1 MTAQTPQARRASEG
15 TLLSQVRSPA
25 DLQRLSDA
33 QLADLAQ
40 EMRDELVRVLS
51 IRPAHFASNLGVVEL
66 CLALHLTFD
75 FSRDR
80 LIWDTGHQIY
90 PHKLVTGRFPQFDT
104 IRTRGGLMGYPNP
117 QESPFDL
124 FMTGHAGC
132 SVSCALGLKTGDDLL
147 GRSDARAVAVIGDGA
162 LPSGIVFEA
171 LNNAGGL
178 RKNLLVIL
186 NDNEMSICPRVGA
199 LAHCLDQ
206 ARLTTF
212 YQGSKR
218 QIRELLSK
226 IPLVGGMATQ
236 ALEQIRDG
244 LKAFFTGGMLF
255 EELGFRYFGPIDGH
269 DLRSLRRWLGDIK
282 DQKGPVLL
290 HVLTT
295 KGHGVPQA
303 SADPVTYHTP
313 PIFEKVGPERTIL
326 SLKRGGS
333 RAYTDAV
340 SAAIYQ
346 AMQDDPR
353 VAVITAAMCQGNKL
367 EKVRADIPSR
377 FFDTGIC
384 ESHAVAFA
392 AGLAKSGVRPIVDI
406 YSTFLQRAFD
416 QLFQEVALQNL
427 PVTFCLDRAGLTGPD
442 GPTHHGAFDVS
453 YLRLFPNFVVM
464 APGDELDVA
473 PMLRFALGH
482 NGPAALRYPKAN
494 LDRVERTPAPLELGR
509 AEVHSWGPDG
519 VLIAYGTL
527 FGTCVK
533 AAEVLR
539 KEGIHVGVINAR
551 FVKPLDRA
559 TLLRAVEELPLV
571 VTVEEGTLEGGF
583 GSALLEAANVAG
595 LDTRHVVRL
604 GLPDR
609 FVEHGERG
617 ELLADLG
624 LDSAGICATVRLAR
638 RASEESLAR
647 RASEGIVSPSG

>member
-1 MTAQTPQARRASEG
+1 MTALLPQI
-15 TLLSQVRSPA
+15 TSPA
-25 DLQRLSDA
+25 DLHKLTDA
-33 QLADLAQ
+33 QLGELAQ

-90 PHKLVTGRFPQFDT
+90 PHKLITGRYPQFDT

-117 QESPFDL
+117 HESPFDL

-132 SVSCALGLKTGDDLL
+132 SVSCALGLKVGDELL
-147 GRSDARAVAVIGDGA
+147 GEDRHSVAVIGDGA

-206 ARLTTF
+206 ARLTNF

-218 QIRELLSK
+218 HVRDLLAR

-236 ALEQIRDG
+236 AIEQIKDG
-244 LKAFFTGGMLF
+244 LKAFLTGGMLF

-269 DLRSLRRWLGDIK
+269 DLPTLRRWLRDVK

-290 HVLTT
+290 HVLTQ
-295 KGHGVPQA
+295 KGRGVPQA

-313 PIFEKVGPERTIL
+313 PVFEKVGPDRTIL
-326 SLKRGGS
+326 ALKRGGS

-340 SAAIYQ
+340 SSAIHNV
-346 AMQDDPR
+346 MQEDTR
-353 VAVITAAMCQGNKL
+353 VAVLTAAMCQGNKL
-367 EKVRADIPSR
+367 EKVRADFPTR

-392 AGLAKSGVRPIVDI
+392 AGLAKSGLRPIVDI
-406 YSTFLQRAFD
+406 YSTFLQRSFD
-416 QLFQEVALQNL
+416 QIFQEVALQNL

-442 GPTHHGAFDVS
+442 GPTHHGVFDIP

-482 NGPAALRYPKAN
+482 SGPVSMRYPKAN
-494 LDRVERTPAPLELGR
+494 LEKVERQVASFELGQ
-509 AEVHSWGPDG
+509 AEVHDWGEDG
-519 VLIAYGTL
+519 AIVVFGSL
-527 FGTCVK
+527 FPTAVK
-533 AAEVLR
+533 AAERLR
-539 KEGIHVGVINAR
+539 QDGLHVGVINAR
-551 FVKPLDRA
+551 FAKPLDTA

-583 GSALLEAANVAG
+583 GSALLEAANAAG
-595 LDTRHVVRL
+595 LDSRNVMRL

-609 FVEHGERG
+609 FIEHGERG
-617 ELLADLG
+617 ELLAELG
-624 LDSAGICATVRLAR
+624 LDVNGICKAVSDQLAALSQTRKEPRER
-638 RASEESLAR
+638 RWPCTQTSS
-647 RASEGIVSPSG
+647 SVNG